1 MCYRPLPVAGKCGRD
16 TALRHELRDTPH
28 SASPTVDAGVR
39 ALQGGA
45 TQLHSALT
53 HVRQAAGVEAEV
65 EATNSRAA
73 RAKGDLAAAE
83 RSADRAVQLATTAGG
98 APGYRMRLALDETLW
113 TAMAGERW
121 DVALHACRSSIACYH
136 AAYAVR
142 PPTLCPM
149 DPH

>member
-1 MCYRPLPVAGKCGRD
+1 
-16 TALRHELRDTPH
+16 
-28 SASPTVDAGVR
+28 
-39 ALQGGA
+39 
-45 TQLHSALT
+45 
-53 HVRQAAGVEAEV
+53 VEAEV